1 MLKRIKPLII
11 VVFSVL
17 LILLALNNYG
27 IWTDET
33 YTLNMIKNSFS
44 DIFYIEKNLDG
55 NIFYMITL
63 KAFISLFNVSSP
75 KDTIT
80 LARIFSVIPIILL
93 FIIGD
98 RKISKLYTDK
108 HGVAFIISMF
118 VSNVIYYSIEIR
130 VYSWTILFV
139 TLAFLYFLNINESN
153 KKKNWII
160 FVLCS
165 SIAFWFHKI
174 AVIPLG
180 FLYVYLF
187 FKTLKEKE
195 VGLFFKYLILTI
207 VICLPWVLWSF
218 YLNIDSLSES
228 YVVGAIM
235 PVFSYSKIT
244 ETIIYPFSTGYLY
257 LSLSFIVFIGLIF
270 LRWLFNNRKDL
281 DIPAFA
287 GMFVLPL
294 TALSLM
300 IFAFV
305 SNHDY
310 YSKYMLPSLGIL
322 FTSISIFIADDKYY
336 KQLLAI
342 LLTFN
347 LITYYQTFISEQRAR
362 DGFKELE
369 TYMNN
374 EINDETLIFNFD
386 YGKYII
392 DYYQF
397 EGLKDNEL
405 IWNKDFYNEKNSLYL
420 IQSYELDEYFNGKDY
435 KVIKEFNISNDLFS
449 LCELNVQ

>member
-1 MLKRIKPLII
+1 
-11 VVFSVL
+11 
-17 LILLALNNYG
+17 
-27 IWTDET
+27 
-33 YTLNMIKNSFS
+33 
-44 DIFYIEKNLDG
+44 
-55 NIFYMITL
+55 
-63 KAFISLFNVSSP
+63 
-75 KDTIT
+75 
-80 LARIFSVIPIILL
+80 
-93 FIIGD
+93 
-98 RKISKLYTDK
+98 
-108 HGVAFIISMF
+108 
-118 VSNVIYYSIEIR
+118 
-130 VYSWTILFV
+130 
-139 TLAFLYFLNINESN
+139 
-153 KKKNWII
+153 
-160 FVLCS
+160 
-165 SIAFWFHKI
+165 
-174 AVIPLG
+174 
-180 FLYVYLF
+180 
-187 FKTLKEKE
+187 
-195 VGLFFKYLILTI
+195 
-207 VICLPWVLWSF
+207 
-218 YLNIDSLSES
+218 
-228 YVVGAIM
+228 M

-310 YSKYMLPSLGIL
+310 YPKYMLPSLGIL

-336 KQLLAI
+336 KQLLVI